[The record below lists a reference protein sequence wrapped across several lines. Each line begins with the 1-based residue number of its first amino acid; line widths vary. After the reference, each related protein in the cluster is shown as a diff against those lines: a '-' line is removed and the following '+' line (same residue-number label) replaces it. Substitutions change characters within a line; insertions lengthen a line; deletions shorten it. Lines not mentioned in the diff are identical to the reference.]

1 MGRGKFGQVRRYQLG
16 IDGLIILIKMTNR
29 GDDPNTCTAKLPMSY
44 LVRFPP
50 GCNFP
55 PGCKP
60 MGIKPPVPRMHSR
73 VRPPPASSQRTAP
86 SPSCC
91 PAPSP
96 SLCVLCSFI
105 LRAQEIV
112 AQPALAEPLVDAE
125 ALDLHLGK
133 SLDGQ
138 GGAAAFVRHGTPP
151 VLPAHGPM
159 LLGHDTMCRGHG
171 PMCREHGR
179 RAVPYGGAAPLRPWS
194 ELVAVKAVDQHFGKS
209 RNGKWERLVDLVH
222 ASTSLAS

>member
-1 MGRGKFGQVRRYQLG
+1 MGRGKFGQVRRYLG
-16 IDGLIILIKMTNR
+16 LDGLIKMTNR

-159 LLGHDTMCRGHG
+159 LLAHMVTIPCAGGTGPCAGSTGVVPCRT
-171 PMCREHGR
+171 EER
-179 RAVPYGGAAPLRPWS
+179 RRSARGANWS
-194 ELVAVKAVDQHFGKS
+194 L
-209 RNGKWERLVDLVH
+209 
-222 ASTSLAS
+222 